1 LKKILAIDPGASGGF
16 AWTDIDGIICAAKMP
31 ATMTEQLDLLRE
43 LSVRLSGLTAVMEKV
58 GGYQPGNSGPAA
70 ATFAR
75 HCGHLDAALYLLG
88 VPVIPVLPNKWMR
101 AIGVPP
107 KLEKG
112 ERKNAIKELVARRFP
127 HLKVTLATA
136 DALGILLYSWELK

>member
-1 LKKILAIDPGASGGF
+1 MKTLAIDPGASGGF
-16 AWTDIDGIICAAKMP
+16 AWADIDGIICAVKMP

-43 LSVRLSGLTAVMEKV
+43 LSVRLPELTAVMEKV

-75 HCGHLDAALYLLG
+75 HCGHLEAALYLLG
-88 VPVIPVLPNKWMR
+88 VPVIPVLPAKWMR
-101 AIGVPP
+101 SIGVPP

-127 HLKVTLATA
+127 HLKVTLSTA
-136 DALGILLYSWELK
+136 DALGILIYSGELK

>member
-1 LKKILAIDPGASGGF
+1 MKTLAIDPGASGGF
-16 AWTDIDGIICAAKMP
+16 AWIDDEGIVQAMKMP
-31 ATMTEQLDLLRE
+31 ATMTEQLEALRN
-43 LSVRLSGLTAVMEKV
+43 LSFYNPKMAVMEKV

-75 HCGHLDAALYLLG
+75 HCGHLEAALYLLG
-88 VPVIPVLPNKWMR
+88 VPVIPVLPTRWMR

-112 ERKNAIKELVARRFP
+112 ERKNAIKEIVARRFP

-136 DALGILLYSWELK
+136 DALGMLIYSAELK

>member
-1 LKKILAIDPGASGGF
+1 MKVLAIDPGASGGF
-16 AWTDIDGIICAAKMP
+16 AWTDGNGDVCAVKMP
-31 ATMTEQLDLLRE
+31 ATMTEQLDLLRTLALE
-43 LSVRLSGLTAVMEKV
+43 LQPTAVMEKV

-75 HCGHLDAALYLLG
+75 HCGQLEAALYVLG
-88 VPVIPVLPNKWMR
+88 VPVRLVLPTRWMR
-101 AIGVPP
+101 AIGVPA

-112 ERKNAIKELVARRFP
+112 ERKNAIKEIVARRFP

-136 DALGILLYSWELK
+136 DALGMLIYSAELK